1 MKLTARSVAALTL
14 PAGKDDVIH
23 FDDAMPGFG
32 FRVRRGSGGKV
43 LRTWVCQ
50 YRRAGATR
58 RVLIGKVEV
67 LGAEAAR
74 AVAKE
79 VLAKVALGQDPQAEK
94 ADRRDKDRNSLR
106 TLVEEFLAAKEPR
119 LRARSRVEIRRY
131 LTGPYFKPLHN
142 LPLDT
147 ITRRDVAARVVAIAR
162 ESGNPTAA
170 RARGALSNF
179 FAWTMTMGL
188 AEANPTIG
196 SAKPAQNK
204 PRERVLSDPEVAAI
218 WRACGDD
225 EYGKIVKLLI
235 LTGCRR
241 AEIGDMRWPEID
253 LDRAIFT
260 IPASR
265 SKNNREHTLP
275 LMPAALDIIRSV
287 PQRVSRPQLFGERSH
302 GFTRW
307 VQDKRA
313 LDERSK
319 VADWNVH
326 DIRRTVATGLAN
338 LGTPPHVVEAIL
350 NHQSG
355 SKRGVAGIY
364 NRSPYEREVR
374 AALATWHD
382 QIRTIIEGGERVVV
396 NFPQQTAS

>member
-1 MKLTARSVAALTL
+1 MKLTSKVIGSLSL
-14 PAGKDDVIH
+14 PAGKTDVIF
-23 FDDAMPGFG
+23 FDDTMRGFG
-32 FRVRRGSGGKV
+32 LRLRAGAHGKV
-43 LRTWVCQ
+43 LRSWICQ
-50 YRRAGATR
+50 YRRAGGTR
-58 RVLIGKVEV
+58 RVLLGKAEV
-67 LGAEAAR
+67 LGIEQAR
-74 AVAKE
+74 LQAKKVLGAVAI
-79 VLAKVALGQDPQAEK
+79 GQDPQADRI
-94 ADRRDKDRNSLR
+94 DRRDKDRVSLR
-106 TLVEEFLAAKEPR
+106 ALIDEFLAAKQPR
-119 LRARSRVEIRRY
+119 LRARSLVELRRY
-131 LTGPYFKPLHN
+131 LTTGYFKPLHSM
-142 LPLDT
+142 PLDT

-162 ESGNPTAA
+162 ESGSPTAA

-179 FAWTMTMGL
+179 FAWAMTMGL

-196 SAKPAQNK
+196 SAKPAENK
-204 PRERVLSDPEVAAI
+204 PRDRVLSDDELVAI
-218 WRACGDD
+218 WKACEG
-225 EYGKIVKLLI
+225 EYGKIIKLLVM
-235 LTGCRR
+235 TGCRR

-253 LDRAIFT
+253 LDRAIVT

>member
-1 MKLTARSVAALTL
+1 MKLTARYVAALTL

-23 FDDAMPGFG
+23 FDDGMPGFG
-32 FRVRRGSGGKV
+32 FRMRRGSGGKV

-58 RVLIGKVEV
+58 RVLIGKAGV

-74 AVAKE
+74 AAARQ
-79 VLAKVALGQDPQAEK
+79 VLAKVALGQDPQADK

-131 LTGPYFKPLHN
+131 LTGAYFKPLHN

-147 ITRRDVAARVVAIAR
+147 ITRRDVAVRVVAIAR
-162 ESGNPTAA
+162 ASGNPTAA

-179 FAWTMTMGL
+179 FAWAMTMGL
-188 AEANPTIG
+188 AETNPTIG
-196 SAKPAQNK
+196 SAKPAENR
-204 PRERVLSDPEVAAI
+204 PRERVLSDPELAAI
-218 WRACGDD
+218 WRACGDG

-241 AEIGDMRWPEID
+241 AEIGDLRWPEID

-265 SKNNREHTLP
+265 SKNNREHALP
-275 LMPAALDIIRSV
+275 LMPAALAIIRSI
-287 PQRVSRPQLFGERSH
+287 PQRVSRPQLFGERSR

-307 VQDKRA
+307 VQDKRG
-313 LDERSK
+313 LDGRSK

-326 DIRRTVATGLAN
+326 DLRRTTATGLAN

-355 SKRGVAGIY
+355 HKRGVAGVY

-374 AALATWHD
+374 AALTLWEDHL
-382 QIRTIIEGGERVVV
+382 RTIIAGGERKVLAY
-396 NFPQQTAS
+396 PQAAY